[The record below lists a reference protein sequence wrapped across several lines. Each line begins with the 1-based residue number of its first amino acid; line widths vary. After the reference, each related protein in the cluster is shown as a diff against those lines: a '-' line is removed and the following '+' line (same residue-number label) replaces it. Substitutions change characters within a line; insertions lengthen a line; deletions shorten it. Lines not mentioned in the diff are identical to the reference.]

1 MIRRFPSS
9 PRPLKDAY
17 HYSLPFIYFFFF
29 RGGYPA
35 RSSSHD
41 HDHDDND
48 VVSDDD
54 DDHHHDHDD
63 DDDPSWSG
71 QMLAFDCNISNKLL
85 PQKKTEYLIPI
96 GRKSY
101 QE

>member
-1 MIRRFPSS
+1 MHIITH
-9 PRPLKDAY
+9 Y
-17 HYSLPFIYFFFF
+17 HLIFFFG
-29 RGGYPA
+29 GGYPA
-35 RSSSHD
+35 CSSSHD

-54 DDHHHDHDD
+54 DDHHHHDHDD

-96 GRKSY
+96 GHKSY